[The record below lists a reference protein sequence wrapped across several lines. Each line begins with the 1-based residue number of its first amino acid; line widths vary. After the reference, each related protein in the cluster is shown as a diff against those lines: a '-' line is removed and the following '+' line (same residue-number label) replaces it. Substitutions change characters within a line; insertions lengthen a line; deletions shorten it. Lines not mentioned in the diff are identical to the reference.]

1 MICKNSTGLMSEDL
15 KQTKLRK
22 KWHLWCTIKTADDNK
37 LNNGLRKKS
46 LKAAQ
51 SSKYEATVRSPKLA
65 KKIELSLQSRE

>member
-1 MICKNSTGLMSEDL
+1 MFLQKFWRLQADKTA
-15 KQTKLRK
+15 TK

-51 SSKYEATVRSPKLA
+51 SSKYEATVRSSKLA